1 MMQII
6 IRKKT
11 LKACG
16 AFLSIAAVFSL
27 GLTMVTWVN
36 PDRAA
41 SSARR
46 PPAVV
51 ADSGSGSGQE
61 NGPGQSAGPGQ
72 PGAAGLEGM
81 VGLNEAA
88 AAGSVQSVAEAAGAG
103 LTPGRDAALT
113 EGGGDQP
120 RETAAGQPS
129 GESAAS
135 QVTTSSDYRINRL
148 RLQGQHIAALEER
161 SQDQSL
167 SEAERV
173 AAKAELLDELKRQ
186 ELELSC
192 EESLKV
198 RGYHEPLVS
207 IVEGKAMVLLNKGL
221 IAGDSAEGVSSFVA
235 SISGVEQAQVMVVF
249 PVAFVDDLP
258 GE

>member
-27 GLTMVTWVN
+27 GLTMATWVS
-36 PDRAA
+36 PDRAV

-51 ADSGSGSGQE
+51 AGTGSGQE

-81 VGLNEAA
+81 VDLDEAA
-88 AAGSVQSVAEAAGAG
+88 AAGSGQSVAAGA
-103 LTPGRDAALT
+103 
-113 EGGGDQP
+113 
-120 RETAAGQPS
+120 
-129 GESAAS
+129 AAS
-135 QVTTSSDYRINRL
+135 QAPASSDYRINRL